1 MNSVQISKLAIPF
14 DRCSGNAIV
23 GVFVDEDGV
32 GIYLSLDLVLVQ
44 EEV

>member
-1 MNSVQISKLAIPF
+1 MNSVPISKLAIPF

-23 GVFVDEDGV
+23 GVLVDEDEV

-44 EEV
+44 DAV